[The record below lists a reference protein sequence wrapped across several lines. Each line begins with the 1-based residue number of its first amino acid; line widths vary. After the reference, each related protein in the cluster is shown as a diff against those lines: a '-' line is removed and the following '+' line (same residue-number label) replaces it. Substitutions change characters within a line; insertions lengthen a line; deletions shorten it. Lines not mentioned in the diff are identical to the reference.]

1 MGPTSC
7 KFKFSWPLAKSG
19 SPFSEVFWDQNL
31 ANLNFLGLWPRVD
44 ACFLR
49 FLGTKS
55 YKLKFSWPLA
65 ESGCLFPKF
74 VWTKIFIFIYHHVGI
89 TKVQLFGLAAL
100 HRRLLWGSVKDNFGP
115 KMHIF
120 LQSQANF
127 GRFFADQP
135 TGQESKPVFCGIGV
149 QKRVVYVSPR

>member
-1 MGPTSC
+1 M
-7 KFKFSWPLAKSG
+7 
-19 SPFSEVFWDQNL
+19 
-31 ANLNFLGLWPRVD
+31 D

-74 VWTKIFIFIYHHVGI
+74 
-89 TKVQLFGLAAL
+89 AL
-100 HRRLLWGSVKDNFGP
+100 DQHLHLYLSPCWNNKGATFWVGSVAQEAFMGERQGQFWAQDA
-115 KMHIF
+115 HISS
-120 LQSQANF
+120 LANF

-149 QKRVVYVSPR
+149 QKRVIYVSPR